1 MLRSDAVENRANVD
15 SFIGKTDFVN
25 MDVISEIEKELQENP
40 YDMISLVF
48 LLYDV
53 PDTALQKLIVYQRV
67 SKDARCTNLNLLNEW
82 FRYAK
87 TKHTWK
93 HELLEALIICQMNNI
108 IRKLGFHVSTLQRH
122 FQPDNISVHMYVNPV
137 KKALYKVCEN
147 MTAENLIA
155 LKKTLITYD
164 IDTTDYE
171 SCEMIFL
178 ELMCQKFITMTQF
191 EYNKKAFGFEFKI
204 EKLVRILENLN
215 GMKKLAM
222 ELNLLQTISNE
233 KPTETFET
241 STPLQEPAM
250 EADYKQNKT
259 QLNRNIAEFGDMFKM
274 LADLKIEDEEDL
286 TNFKSDSKKFIKG
299 GYKIKN
305 PDKVGVCLIINQDT
319 FYPSKKS
326 IENGQKEKL
335 DNRLGSDKDEIVLKE
350 TMSLLKFKVISHSN
364 LDHEKTFDVIKKV
377 IKDEVR
383 NEDSVFMLCI
393 LSHGVRGHVYAA
405 DSVKINVE
413 DIENYFDSDE
423 AVKLHGMPKVLV
435 IQACQVD
442 DTAKSEDLLAADSK
456 NTNYYLKKCDFL
468 IYWATAPEYEAFRH
482 EQKGSFFIQI
492 LCRILEKRAKKDHL
506 YDIFTEV
513 TNKVVSL
520 CERLQRA
527 QVPIFKSTLRN
538 KLYLQIPQ

>member
-1 MLRSDAVENRANVD
+1 MLQSDAVENKSNID
-15 SFIGKTDFVN
+15 SIIGKTDFIN
-25 MDVISEIEKELQENP
+25 MDVISEIEKELHDNP

-67 SKDARCTNLNLLNEW
+67 SKDPRCTNMNLLNEW

-87 TKHTWK
+87 TKETWK
-93 HELLEALIICQMNNI
+93 HELLEALVICQMNNI
-108 IRKLGFHVSTLQRH
+108 IRKLGFHATTLHKH
-122 FQPDNISVHMYVNPV
+122 FQPDNITANMYINPV
-137 KKALYKVCEN
+137 KKALYQVCEN
-147 MTAENLIA
+147 MTGDNLIA
-155 LKKTLITYD
+155 LKKTLLTYD

-178 ELMCQKFITMTQF
+178 ELMCRKFITMTQF
-191 EYNKKAFGFEFKI
+191 QYNKKVFGFEFKI
-204 EKLVRILENLN
+204 EKLVRILENLT
-215 GMKKLAM
+215 GMRKLATT
-222 ELNLLQTISNE
+222 LILLQSTSEGNSSQ
-233 KPTETFET
+233 TFET
-241 STPLQEPAM
+241 STPLEKPIM
-250 EADYKQNKT
+250 DTDHKQSKT
-259 QLNRNIAEFGDMFKM
+259 HLNQNIAEFEDMFKM
-274 LADLKIEDEEDL
+274 LADLNLEDEEDL
-286 TNFKSDSKKFIKG
+286 KNFKSDSKQIIKG

-305 PDKVGVCLIINQDT
+305 PDRIGICLIINQDT

-335 DNRLGSDKDEIVLKE
+335 DNRLGSDKDEIVLKR
-350 TMSLLKFKVISHSN
+350 TMRLLKFKVISYSN
-364 LDHEKTFDVIKKV
+364 LDHEKTFAVIKKV
-377 IKDEVR
+377 ITEEVQ
-383 NEDSVFMLCI
+383 NEDSVFMLCV

-423 AVKLHGMPKVLV
+423 AAKLHGMPKVLV

-442 DTAKSEDLLAADSK
+442 DTAKSEDLVAADNI

-482 EQKGSFFIQI
+482 EKKGSFFIQI
-492 LCRILEKRAKKDHL
+492 LCKILQKRAQKDHL

-513 TNKVVSL
+513 TNRVVSL
-520 CERLQRA
+520 CQVLQRA